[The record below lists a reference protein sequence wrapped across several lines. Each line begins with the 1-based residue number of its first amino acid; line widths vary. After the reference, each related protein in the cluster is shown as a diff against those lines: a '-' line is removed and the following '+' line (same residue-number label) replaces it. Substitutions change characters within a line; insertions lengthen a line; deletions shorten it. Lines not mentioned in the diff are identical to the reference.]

1 MRVLLAR
8 PRGYCAGVTRAIE
21 AVESALRRHGPPV
34 YVRHEIV
41 HNRRVLEDLR
51 AKGAVFVKELDEI
64 PDGAVTV
71 FSAHG
76 VSQAVADAAVARGLP
91 VIDATCPLVRKVHR
105 RGIRHA
111 QAGRTVV
118 LIGHVGHPEVEGTLG
133 RIPGPTRLVSSVE
146 DVDALE
152 VEDPERLAYA
162 TQTTLSLDDTRE
174 VILALTRRFPGIR
187 GPDTRDICYA
197 TQNRQN
203 AVRELAEFADLIL
216 VIGSPNSSNSNRLQE
231 IGERAGV
238 PSHLIDGAEALDP
251 DWLAG
256 VQTVG
261 VAAGASA
268 PEVLVTELVER
279 LAALG
284 ASEVET
290 LDGVQE
296 AVRFRAATEVR
307 AEASVRP
314 AAPLRDLEKNDR
326 LASA

>member
-111 QAGRTVV
+111 QAGWTVV

-238 PSHLIDGAEALDP
+238 PSHLIDGAEDLDP

-261 VAAGASA
+261 VTAGASA

-279 LAALG
+279 LVALG